1 MERIA
6 DTRSS
11 STKSKYYFC
20 GIDIGGTFTDCVVR
34 DDHGKLTIAKALSTP
49 HDSSEGF
56 FNALSAAAE
65 KMGITLGELLSKTH
79 HLMHGTTLGT
89 NALLERKGAKTGLIT
104 TRGHADAIIMMRSVG
119 RSAGL
124 PIHRL
129 HHVSRHQKPEPLVPR
144 NLICEVS
151 ERMDWSGEVV
161 LPLNVEEVRHAVHH
175 LVDSGVTAIG
185 ICFLWGFVNTAH
197 ELAVK
202 QIVQEM
208 APNLYVTCGHELVA
222 KPGEYERIA
231 AVAINCFIG
240 PLMSRY
246 LHKIEER
253 ARHFGYQRS
262 LVIMQASGGV
272 AGAEDVADR
281 PLFTIGSGP
290 AGGLTACGFLAK
302 QLGHKNVIASDVGG
316 TSFDVGLI
324 HEGQPL
330 STSQSTINQYTFS
343 VPHLDIESIGSG
355 GGSLIWVDERSGSL
369 KVGPESA
376 GSNPGPV
383 CYGRGGTRPTVTD
396 ANLVLGYY
404 DPDYFLGGKLILDK
418 QAAHDALERVGRDLG
433 MSAIETAAG
442 AIRIVEF
449 QMAELMRQMSVQR
462 GLDSR
467 EFVVY
472 SYGGAAGAHAAT
484 YARELGVKTVVVPLG
499 STASTWSA
507 LGVQAADLI
516 HVLEKAELMIAP
528 FDTDRIN
535 DIFSALEKR
544 GIAQLHRDGVA
555 AKDILLERYVE
566 MKFKLQIHLVE
577 VQVRRGKLNGHHLVE
592 LQNDFVEK
600 YERTHGKGSAFTGA
614 GTEIGLF
621 RVVARGRMER
631 PAVSQYQ
638 RQHAAKSARYRQ
650 VYWPQKSGFQNTPIH
665 DAASLKA
672 GQVVKGPA
680 IIQMPET
687 TLVVPPFARGGFD
700 KYGNIVLTLRQGETK

>member
-1 MERIA
+1 MRRP
-6 DTRSS
+6 DGKNSS
-11 STKSKYYFC
+11 RTTTKAQYYFC

-34 DDHGKLTIAKALSTP
+34 DNHGRLTIAKALSTP

-56 FNALSAAAE
+56 FNSLSAAAE
-65 KMGITLGELLSKTH
+65 KMGITLSELLSKTR

-129 HHVSRHQKPEPLVPR
+129 HHVSRHQKPEPIVPR
-144 NLICEVS
+144 SLICEVS
-151 ERMDWSGEVV
+151 ERIDWSGEVV
-161 LPLNVEEVRHAVHH
+161 LALNEEEARQAVRH
-175 LVDSGVTAIG
+175 LVDSGVNAIG
-185 ICFLWGFVNTAH
+185 ICFLWGFINPAH
-197 ELAVK
+197 EQAVK
-202 QIVQEM
+202 RIVQEM
-208 APNLYVTCGHELVA
+208 APDLYVTCGHELVA

-246 LHKIEER
+246 LRKIEER
-253 ARHFGYQRS
+253 ANHFGYRRP

-290 AGGLTACGFLAK
+290 AGGLTACSFLAR
-302 QLGHKNVIASDVGG
+302 QLGHPNVIASDVGG

-324 HEGQPL
+324 YEGQPL

-355 GGSLIWVDERSGSL
+355 GGSLIWVDERSRTL
-369 KVGPESA
+369 RVGPESA

-383 CYGRGGTRPTVTD
+383 CYGRGGQRPTVTD
-396 ANLVLGYY
+396 ANLILGYY
-404 DPDYFLGGKLILDK
+404 DPDYFLSGKLTLDK
-418 QAAHDALERVGRDLG
+418 HAAHTALERVGRELG
-433 MSAIETAAG
+433 MSAIETCAG

-462 GLDSR
+462 GLDPR

-472 SYGGAAGAHAAT
+472 AYGGAAGAHAAT
-484 YARELGVKTVVVPLG
+484 YARELGVSTVVVPLG

-507 LGVQAADLI
+507 LGVQAADLV
-516 HVLEKAELMIAP
+516 HVFEKAELMIAP
-528 FDTDRIN
+528 FN
-535 DIFSALEKR
+535 DERVNKIFAELEKKGR
-544 GIAQLHRDGVA
+544 VQLHKDGIAS
-555 AKDILLERYVE
+555 KDICLERYVE

-577 VQVRRGKLNGHHLVE
+577 VPVRQGKLNERNLAE

-600 YERTHGKGSAFTGA
+600 YERTHGKGSAFVGA
-614 GTEIGLF
+614 GTEIGVF

-631 PAVSQYQ
+631 PEVSQYR
-638 RQHAAKSARYRQ
+638 RQHLAKAAKFRQ
-650 VYWPQKSGFQNTPIH
+650 VYWPQRNGFRSTPIY
-665 DAASLKA
+665 DAAGLKQ
-672 GQVVKGPA
+672 GQVVQGPA

-700 KYGNIVLTLRQGETK
+700 KYGNIILNLKN

>member
-1 MERIA
+1 MKPSPG
-6 DTRSS
+6 TRNSS
-11 STKSKYYFC
+11 STAKAQYYFC

-34 DDHGKLTIAKALSTP
+34 DNHGRLTIAKALSTP

-56 FNALSAAAE
+56 FNALTAAAE
-65 KMGITLGELLSKTH
+65 KMGITLTDLLSKTR

-129 HHVSRHQKPEPLVPR
+129 HHVSRHQKPDPIVPR
-144 NLICEVS
+144 SLICEVS

-161 LPLNVEEVRHAVHH
+161 LPLNEEETRQAVRH
-175 LVDSGVTAIG
+175 LVDSGVGAIG
-185 ICFLWGFVNTAH
+185 ICFLWGFVNPAH

-202 QIVQEM
+202 RIVQQM
-208 APNLYVTCGHELVA
+208 APDMYVTCGHELVA

-246 LHKIEER
+246 LHKIEEK
-253 ARHFGYQRS
+253 ARDFGYRRP

-302 QLGHKNVIASDVGG
+302 QLGHRNVLASDVGG

-355 GGSLIWVDERSGSL
+355 GGSLIWVDERSGTL

-383 CYGRGGTRPTVTD
+383 CYGHGGQRPTVTD

-404 DPDYFLGGKLILDK
+404 DPNYFLGGKLTLDK
-418 QAAHDALERVGRDLG
+418 PAAHAALERVGRELG
-433 MSAIETAAG
+433 MTAIEAAAG

-462 GLDSR
+462 GLDPR

-484 YARELGVKTVVVPLG
+484 YARELGVTTVVVPLG

-516 HVLEKAELMIAP
+516 HVYEKAELMIAP
-528 FDTDRIN
+528 FNAARIN
-535 DIFSALEKR
+535 EIFSALEKKGR
-544 GIAQLHRDGVA
+544 AQLRKDGIAS
-555 AKDILLERYVE
+555 KDIFLERHVE

-577 VQVRRGKLNGHHLVE
+577 VPVREGKLTARHLAA

-600 YERTHGKGSAFTGA
+600 YERTHGRGSAFTGA

-631 PAVSQYQ
+631 PAVSEYQ
-638 RQHAAKSARYRQ
+638 RQHTAKAAQSRS
-650 VYWPQKSGFQNTPIH
+650 VYWPQKNGFRNTPIY
-665 DAASLKA
+665 DASSLKA
-672 GQVVKGPA
+672 GHVVRGPA

-687 TLVVPPFARGGFD
+687 TLVVPPFAHGGFD
-700 KYGNIVLTLRQGETK
+700 KFGNIVLRLTD

>member
-1 MERIA
+1 MERRTN
-6 DTRSS
+6 TRGSQP
-11 STKSKYYFC
+11 KSKPEYYFC

-34 DDHGKLTIAKALSTP
+34 DSRGKLTIAKALSTP
-49 HDSSEGF
+49 RDSSEGF

-65 KMGITLGELLSKTH
+65 KMGITLGDLLSNTRL
-79 HLMHGTTLGT
+79 LMHGTTIGT
-89 NALLERKGAKTGLIT
+89 NALLERKGAKIGLIT

-129 HHVSRHQKPEPLVPR
+129 HHVSRHQKPDPIVPR

-151 ERMDWSGEVV
+151 ERMDWSGDIV
-161 LPLNVEEVRHAVHH
+161 LPLNEEETRNAVHH
-175 LVDSGVTAIG
+175 LMNAGVTAIG
-185 ICFLWGFVNTAH
+185 ICFLWGFVNPAH

-202 QIVQEM
+202 RMVQEM
-208 APNLYVTCGHELVA
+208 APDLYVTCGHELVA

-253 ARHFGYQRS
+253 AGHFGYRRP

-272 AGAEDVADR
+272 AAAADVADR

-316 TSFDVGLI
+316 TSFDVGII

-355 GGSLIWVDERSGSL
+355 GGSLIWVDERSRTL

-396 ANLVLGYY
+396 ANLILGYY
-404 DPDYFLGGKLILDK
+404 DPNYFLGGKLSLDK
-418 QAAHDALERVGRDLG
+418 QAAHDALERVGCELG
-433 MSAIETAAG
+433 MTAIETAAG

-467 EFVVY
+467 DFVVY

-516 HVLEKAELMIAP
+516 HVFERAELMLTP
-528 FDTDRIN
+528 FSVDRIN
-535 DIFSALEKR
+535 KIFSELEKQGR
-544 GIAQLHRDGVA
+544 SQLQKDGIAATEIV
-555 AKDILLERYVE
+555 LERYVE

-577 VQVRRGKLNGHHLVE
+577 VPVRAGKLTERHVIE
-592 LQNDFVEK
+592 LQDDFIEK
-600 YERTHGKGSAFTGA
+600 YERTHGKGSAFTAA

-631 PAVSQYQ
+631 PKVSQYE
-638 RQHAAKSARYRQ
+638 RQYTAKPASYRQ
-650 VYWPQKSGFQNTPIH
+650 VYWPQKKRFQNTPIY
-665 DAASLKA
+665 DASSLKA

-680 IIQMPET
+680 VIQMPET
-687 TLVVPPFARGGFD
+687 TLVVPPFAHGGFD
-700 KYGNIVLTLRQGETK
+700 QYGNIILTLRN

>member
-1 MERIA
+1 MKRSKGTQSSPQTGK
-6 DTRSS
+6 TR
-11 STKSKYYFC
+11 YYFC

-34 DDHGKLTIAKALSTP
+34 DNHGRLTIAKALSTP

-65 KMGITLGELLSKTH
+65 KMGITLTELLSKTR

-129 HHVSRHQKPEPLVPR
+129 HHVSRHQKPEPIVPR

-161 LPLNVEEVRHAVHH
+161 LPLNEEEARHAVRH
-175 LVDSGVTAIG
+175 LVDAGVKSIG
-185 ICFLWGFVNTAH
+185 ICFLWGFVNPTH
-197 ELAVK
+197 EIGVK
-202 QIVQEM
+202 RIVQEM
-208 APNLYVTCGHELVA
+208 APDVYVTCGHELVA

-253 ARHFGYQRS
+253 ARHFGYRRP

-355 GGSLIWVDERSGSL
+355 GGSLVWVDEHSRTL

-376 GSNPGPV
+376 GSNPGPA
-383 CYGRGGTRPTVTD
+383 CYGRGGQRPTVTD

-404 DPDYFLGGKLILDK
+404 DPDYFLGGKMTLDK
-418 QAAHDALERVGRDLG
+418 QAAHAALERVGRQLG
-433 MSAIETAAG
+433 MNAIETAAG

-462 GLDSR
+462 GLDPR

-484 YARELGVKTVVVPLG
+484 YARELGAKTVVVPLG

-516 HVLEKAELMIAP
+516 HVYEKAELMIAP
-528 FDTDRIN
+528 FNSDRIN
-535 DIFSALEKR
+535 EIFAGLEKKGR
-544 GIAQLHRDGVA
+544 AQLQKDGIAARDIV
-555 AKDILLERYVE
+555 LERHVE

-577 VQVRRGKLNGHHLVE
+577 VPVRGGKLNARDLAA

-621 RVVARGRMER
+621 RIFARGRMER
-631 PAVSQYQ
+631 PKVSQYQ
-638 RQHAAKSARYRQ
+638 RQHVAKAADDRQ
-650 VYWPQKSGFQNTPIH
+650 VYWPQKNGFRKTPIY
-665 DAASLKA
+665 DATSLKA
-672 GQVVKGPA
+672 GQVVRGPA
-680 IIQMPET
+680 VIQMPET
-687 TLVVPPFARGGFD
+687 TLVVPPFAHGGFD
-700 KYGNIVLTLRQGETK
+700 KYGNIVLTLRNQ

>member
-1 MERIA
+1 MKR
-6 DTRSS
+6 TNGSVNSS
-11 STKSKYYFC
+11 GAPKAQYYFC

-34 DDHGKLTIAKALSTP
+34 DNHGRLTIAKALSTP

-65 KMGITLGELLSKTH
+65 KMGITLGELLSKTR

-129 HHVSRHQKPEPLVPR
+129 HHVSRHQKPEPIVPR

-151 ERMDWSGEVV
+151 ERMDWSGEIV
-161 LPLNVEEVRHAVHH
+161 LPLNEEETRAAVRHLA
-175 LVDSGVTAIG
+175 DSGVNAIG
-185 ICFLWGFVNTAH
+185 ICFLWGFVNSAH
-197 ELAVK
+197 EVAVK
-202 QIVQEM
+202 RIVQEM
-208 APNLYVTCGHELVA
+208 VPDIYVTCGHELVA
-222 KPGEYERIA
+222 NPGEYERTA

-240 PLMSRY
+240 PLISRY

-253 ARHFGYQRS
+253 ARHFGYQRP

-355 GGSLIWVDERSGSL
+355 GGSLIWVDVHSGTL

-376 GSNPGPV
+376 GSSPGPV
-383 CYGRGGTRPTVTD
+383 CYGRGGQRPTVTD

-404 DPDYFLGGKLILDK
+404 DPNYFLGGKMTLDK
-418 QAAHDALERVGRDLG
+418 QAAHAALERVGRELG

-462 GLDSR
+462 GLDPR

-484 YARELGVKTVVVPLG
+484 YARELGTNTLVVPLG

-516 HVLEKAELMIAP
+516 HVYEKADLMIAP
-528 FDTDRIN
+528 FNSDRIN
-535 DIFSALEKR
+535 EIFSGLEKKGR
-544 GIAQLHRDGVA
+544 AQLHKDGIA
-555 AKDILLERYVE
+555 TKDIILERQVE

-577 VQVRRGKLNGHHLVE
+577 VPVHGGKLTARDME
-592 LQNDFVEK
+592 ILQKDFVEK

-621 RVVARGRMER
+621 RVLARGRMER
-631 PAVSQYQ
+631 PKVSQYQ
-638 RQHAAKSARYRQ
+638 RQHSPQAAHYRQ
-650 VYWPQKSGFQNTPIH
+650 LYWPQKSRFQKTPIY
-665 DAASLKA
+665 DAASLRA
-672 GQVVKGPA
+672 GQVVRGPA
-680 IIQMPET
+680 VIQMPET
-687 TLVVPPFARGGFD
+687 TLVVPPFAHGGFD
-700 KYGNIVLTLRQGETK
+700 KYGNIVLTLGNQ